1 MPFFSRVMKIS
12 PALPIMLQS
21 VVAPL
26 YPASVIGWLRLV
38 QVLAVFSPPHTLSL
52 KKSTFREILFQ
63 KLAVALPLL

>member
-1 MPFFSRVMKIS
+1 
-12 PALPIMLQS
+12 
-21 VVAPL
+21 
-26 YPASVIGWLRLV
+26 VIGWLRLV